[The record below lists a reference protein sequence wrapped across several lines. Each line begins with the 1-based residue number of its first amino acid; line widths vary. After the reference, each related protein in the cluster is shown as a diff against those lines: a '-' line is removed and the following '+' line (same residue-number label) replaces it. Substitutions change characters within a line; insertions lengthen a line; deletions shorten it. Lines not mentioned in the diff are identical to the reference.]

1 MEKIKMQKIKIDK
14 KIIQKVVNVSQAIE
28 GYNEN
33 NKSVIQEVKSIRE
46 KYGIKVSVYKK

>member
-1 MEKIKMQKIKIDK
+1 MQKIKINK

-28 GYNEN
+28 GYNETD
-33 NKSVIQEVKSIRE
+33 KSILQEVKNIRE